1 MRLEG
6 DSFSLGSRQQ
16 IAESRHRG
24 IASIRANQDA
34 GKNGIAHDIDLPIVA
49 RRLVN
54 RDDGRFLM
62 NLCPQFARS
71 SEQTIVK
78 NTSLDC
84 RHSRAGESCAHG
96 SSVNRDEVDRV
107 DHGVRQILDFAGKSE
122 PFQNRQ
128 AGRVNAITANFF
140 AGKLFAFDYRNPEP
154 GSGAECSAAR
164 SRRAASDNGN
174 VDYFHAR
181 PVSMAGGPRSTLVA
195 CDSKRNESSVMS
207 WSIPIIRIAGIQLR
221 IHVTFL
227 LLIGW
232 IALGSSSAVIFVLL
246 LFLCVVL
253 HEFGHALAAKAY
265 GINTPDITL
274 LPIGGVARLERIPE
288 EPKQELVIAIAGPL
302 VNVIIAACLY
312 VVIGARGHVAP
323 EIAVQKGDMLA
334 GLFQINVWL
343 LLFNLLPAFPMDGGR
358 VLRALLATRLTYAR
372 ATQVAATVGQA
383 FAFAFGIVGLFGIP
397 GLFHA
402 NPFLIFIAFF
412 VYLGASQEA
421 ALAQMRDVSRRFP
434 VSSAMVRE
442 FRTLPATATLQE
454 AVDALLATSQHDFP
468 VLDETG
474 NVAGILTRHDLI
486 AALHK
491 GDTEIHV
498 ADVMRRDIPTVT
510 TGTRF
515 EEAFRIMQECN
526 CPAVPVLDGM
536 KRLVGLLTPENV
548 SELMM
553 VQSALPRRRPA

>member
-1 MRLEG
+1 
-6 DSFSLGSRQQ
+6 
-16 IAESRHRG
+16 
-24 IASIRANQDA
+24 
-34 GKNGIAHDIDLPIVA
+34 
-49 RRLVN
+49 
-54 RDDGRFLM
+54 
-62 NLCPQFARS
+62 
-71 SEQTIVK
+71 
-78 NTSLDC
+78 
-84 RHSRAGESCAHG
+84 
-96 SSVNRDEVDRV
+96 
-107 DHGVRQILDFAGKSE
+107 
-122 PFQNRQ
+122 
-128 AGRVNAITANFF
+128 
-140 AGKLFAFDYRNPEP
+140 
-154 GSGAECSAAR
+154 
-164 SRRAASDNGN
+164 
-174 VDYFHAR
+174 
-181 PVSMAGGPRSTLVA
+181 
-195 CDSKRNESSVMS
+195 MS
-207 WSIPIIRIAGIQLR
+207 WSIPIIRVAGIQLR

-232 IALGSSSAVIFVLL
+232 IALGSGSAVIFVLL

-253 HEFGHALAAKAY
+253 HEFGHALAAKSY

-312 VVIGARGHVAP
+312 IVIGARGHVAP
-323 EIAVQKGDMLA
+323 QNAVQSGDMLI

-383 FAFAFGIVGLFGIP
+383 FAFIFGIVGLFGIP

-412 VYLGASQEA
+412 VYIGASQEA

-468 VLDETG
+468 VLGEGG

-491 GDTEIHV
+491 GDPAIRV